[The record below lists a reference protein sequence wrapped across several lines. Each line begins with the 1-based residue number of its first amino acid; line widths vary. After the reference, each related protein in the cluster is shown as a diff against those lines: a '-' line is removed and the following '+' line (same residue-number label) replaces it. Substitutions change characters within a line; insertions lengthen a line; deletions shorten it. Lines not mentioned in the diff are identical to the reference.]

1 MLSTWRKVLDLLT
14 PKERKLLWVVF
25 AGVLTAALL
34 ETAGVASILPFLT
47 LVASPD
53 AVTDNAIVSWLFNTF
68 GFTDVDRFLLFL
80 GLLALGVLVL
90 SNALRAAVMWAML
103 RFSWGRNHSI
113 SRRLLAGYLHRPY
126 TFFLN
131 ENTAILGRNIL
142 GETGQL
148 VNGILVPGIEIVA
161 RAVVLI
167 FIIALLVIVDP
178 VLAPVLFL
186 SLGLVYGAIYLA
198 VRRRLARIGK
208 ERLDAA
214 GGRFKTANEAFGAIK
229 LVKLMGAEEP
239 FVEQYSHHSW
249 RFATRTAA
257 GAVISRVPQFALE
270 TVAFG
275 GVIAIVVYLLGTG
288 GDLAQVL
295 PLAGLFVF
303 AAYRMMPAMQHI
315 FQGVTQLRFNAAV
328 LDTLH
333 QALRESAAA
342 AGTRCAPDAE
352 PLPFQDG
359 LELERLTFRY
369 PGTAEAVIQDL
380 SLTIRAG
387 SSVAFV
393 GTTGAGKTT
402 VGDIILGLL
411 PPTEGS
417 MRVDGVEITHANLHR
432 WQRNLG
438 YVPQDIYLQDRS
450 VASNIAFGT
459 ADKDVDMAAVER
471 AARIANIH
479 EFIISELPQ
488 GYDTV
493 VGERGVRLSGGERQ
507 RVGIARALYHNPEVL
522 VLDEATSALDGATE
536 RAVFTAIE
544 NVARV
549 KTLIIIAHRLSTVR
563 NCDVVYVLEHG
574 RIVARGTYDELME
587 SSARF
592 QEMAKGR
599 G

>member
-1 MLSTWRKVLDLLT
+1 MNMFRKVLDLLT
-14 PKERKLLWVVF
+14 PKERRLLWVVF

-53 AVTDNAIVSWLFNTF
+53 AVTDNAIVSWLFNTL
-68 GFTDVDRFLLFL
+68 GFTDVNRFLLFL
-80 GLLALGVLVL
+80 GVGAVAVLIV
-90 SNALRAAVMWAML
+90 SNALRAAVMWGML

-148 VNGILVPGIEIVA
+148 VNGILVPGIEMLA

-167 FIIALLVIVDP
+167 FILALLIAVDP
-178 VLAPVLFL
+178 VLAPALFL
-186 SLGLVYGAIYLA
+186 SLGLVYGAIYLFA
-198 VRRRLARIGK
+198 RRRLGRIGS
-208 ERLDAA
+208 ERIEANA
-214 GGRFKTANEAFGAIK
+214 GRYKTANEAFGGIK
-229 LVKLMGAEEP
+229 LVKLLGAEEG
-239 FVEQYSHHSW
+239 FVEQYSRHSW

-257 GAVISRVPQFALE
+257 ASVISRVPQYALE

-275 GVIAIVVYLLGTG
+275 GIMLIVVYLLGTG

-303 AAYRMMPAMQHI
+303 AGGRIMPAMQHI
-315 FQGVTQLRFNAAV
+315 FHGMSQLRFNTAV

-333 QALRESAAA
+333 EALRESGEA
-342 AGTRCAPDAE
+342 AGGTVSRDVE
-352 PLPFQDG
+352 PLPFKER
-359 LELERLTFRY
+359 LELQNTSFRY
-369 PGTAEAVIQDL
+369 PGTTEPVIHGV
-380 SLTIRAG
+380 SVTIKAG

-402 VGDIILGLL
+402 IGDIILGLL
-411 PPTEGS
+411 PPSEGS
-417 MRVDGVEITHANLHR
+417 MRADGVEITDENIHR

-438 YVPQDIYLQDRS
+438 YVPQDIYLQDNT

-459 ADKDVDMAAVER
+459 AEKDVDMEAVER
-471 AARIANIH
+471 AARIAKIH
-479 EFIISELPQ
+479 DFIVNELPQ
-488 GYDTV
+488 GYRTT

-536 RAVFTAIE
+536 RAVFAAIE
-544 NVARV
+544 SVARV